1 MTSSLSVLFVCTGNI
16 CRSPTAQGIFERLLE
31 QANLHA
37 HVHVDSAGTDSY
49 HVGDSPDARAQ
60 ATAKAHG
67 IDLSR
72 QQARRITPED
82 CDTFDYLIVM
92 DDGHRWTLNMH
103 LGRHYDAKISKL
115 LDYAHDETYKNADVP
130 DPYYGGAGGFERVY
144 AMIEDG
150 CQGLLEDVKTHLAEQ
165 A

>member
-16 CRSPTAQGIFERLLE
+16 CRSPTAQGIFEALLE
-31 QANLHA
+31 QANMRSS
-37 HVHVDSAGTDSY
+37 VQVDSAGTDSY
-49 HVGDSPDARAQ
+49 HVGDSPDSRAQ

-67 IDLSR
+67 IDLSQ

-92 DDGHRWTLNMH
+92 DDGHRWTLNTR
-103 LGRHYDAKISKL
+103 LGRHVDTKISKL
-115 LDYAHDETYKNADVP
+115 LDYARDESYRHADVP
-130 DPYYGGAGGFERVY
+130 DPYYGGTGGFERVY

-150 CQGLLEDVKTHLAEQ
+150 CEGLLEDVKARLVEQ
-165 A
+165 P